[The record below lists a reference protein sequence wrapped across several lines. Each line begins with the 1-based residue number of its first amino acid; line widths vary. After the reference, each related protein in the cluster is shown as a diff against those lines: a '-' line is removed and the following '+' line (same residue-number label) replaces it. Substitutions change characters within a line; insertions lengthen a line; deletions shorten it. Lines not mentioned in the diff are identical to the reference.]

1 MQARLFIVYI
11 SLMVITF
18 TPIVMIAHI
27 HQHQISIPAMHQV
40 LLLNNPPVWDLDIID
55 DIMGD
60 TGDILD
66 DLDDTLVDIEKN
78 RSVIIEINYE

>member
-1 MQARLFIVYI
+1 
-11 SLMVITF
+11 
-18 TPIVMIAHI
+18 
-27 HQHQISIPAMHQV
+27 MHQVLLLNNKFLFEPTRCLLVV

-60 TGDILD
+60 TGDILE

>member
-1 MQARLFIVYI
+1 MSFGG
-11 SLMVITF
+11 TF
-18 TPIVMIAHI
+18 DLID
-27 HQHQISIPAMHQV
+27 S
-40 LLLNNPPVWDLDIID
+40 PVWDLDIIN

-66 DLDDTLVDIEKN
+66 DLDYTLVDIEKN

>member
-1 MQARLFIVYI
+1 M
-11 SLMVITF
+11 SLGATF
-18 TPIVMIAHI
+18 DLID
-27 HQHQISIPAMHQV
+27 
-40 LLLNNPPVWDLDIID
+40 PPVYDLYIID

-60 TGDILD
+60 TVDILE

>member
-1 MQARLFIVYI
+1 L
-11 SLMVITF
+11 SLGGTF
-18 TPIVMIAHI
+18 DLID
-27 HQHQISIPAMHQV
+27 
-40 LLLNNPPVWDLDIID
+40 PPVWDLDIID

-60 TGDILD
+60 TGDILE

>member
-1 MQARLFIVYI
+1 L
-11 SLMVITF
+11 SLGGTF
-18 TPIVMIAHI
+18 DLIDPT
-27 HQHQISIPAMHQV
+27 
-40 LLLNNPPVWDLDIID
+40 VWDLDIID

-66 DLDDTLVDIEKN
+66 DLDDTLGDIEKN

>member
-1 MQARLFIVYI
+1 V
-11 SLMVITF
+11 
-18 TPIVMIAHI
+18 
-27 HQHQISIPAMHQV
+27 V

-60 TGDILD
+60 TGDILE

>member
-1 MQARLFIVYI
+1 LSFGG
-11 SLMVITF
+11 TF
-18 TPIVMIAHI
+18 DLID
-27 HQHQISIPAMHQV
+27 
-40 LLLNNPPVWDLDIID
+40 PPVWDLDIID

-60 TGDILD
+60 TIDILE

>member
-1 MQARLFIVYI
+1 LSFGG
-11 SLMVITF
+11 TF
-18 TPIVMIAHI
+18 DLID
-27 HQHQISIPAMHQV
+27 
-40 LLLNNPPVWDLDIID
+40 PPVWDLDIID

-66 DLDDTLVDIEKN
+66 DLEDTLGDIEKN